1 MTRRVIVNFTPTGMI
16 PTRQMTTHVPISAQE
31 IIEDVHRAIEIGIT
45 MVHLHA
51 RDESNGAPTFKA
63 AVYEKIITGIRAFS
77 KDLIICV
84 SLSGRDF
91 SEFEKRSEALRLD
104 GNAKPDMGS
113 LTLSSLNFNQQA
125 SINSPDM
132 IKALASE
139 MLLRGIM
146 PELEVFDAGMINYAK
161 YLIQKGL
168 LHPPFYFNLII
179 GNIACAQADLLHVGV
194 MLRDLPDDSMWS
206 IGGVGNAQ
214 LSMNTLAIA
223 MGGGVRVGLEDNI
236 WFDTKRTKLASN
248 ADLLRRVHDIIAASD
263 RELMPAS
270 EMRKALLMES
280 GNGRYGRI
288 MRYGQRKDDIQ

>member
-1 MTRRVIVNFTPTGMI
+1 MTKRVIVNFTPTGMI
-16 PTRQMTTHVPISAQE
+16 PTKQIAPHVPISVQE
-31 IIEDVHRAIEIGIT
+31 IIEDVHRAVEIGIT

-63 AVYEKIITGIRAFS
+63 TVYDKIITGIRAFS

-84 SLSGRDF
+84 SLSGREF
-91 SEFEKRSEALRLD
+91 NEFEKRSEVLRLD
-104 GNAKPDMGS
+104 GDAKPDMGS

-132 IKALASE
+132 IQALASE
-139 MLLRGIM
+139 MLSRGIM
-146 PELEVFDAGMINYAK
+146 PELEVFDTGMINYAK
-161 YLIQKGL
+161 YLSHKGL
-168 LHPPFYFNLII
+168 LFPPFYFNLII

-214 LSMNTLAIA
+214 LPMNTLAIA

-236 WFDTKRTKLASN
+236 WFDMQRTKLAGN
-248 ADLLRRVHDIIAASD
+248 ADLLRRIHNIIAASD
-263 RELMPAS
+263 RELMLAS
-270 EMRKALLMES
+270 EMRKALLMEP

-288 MRYGQRKDDIQ
+288 MRAGK